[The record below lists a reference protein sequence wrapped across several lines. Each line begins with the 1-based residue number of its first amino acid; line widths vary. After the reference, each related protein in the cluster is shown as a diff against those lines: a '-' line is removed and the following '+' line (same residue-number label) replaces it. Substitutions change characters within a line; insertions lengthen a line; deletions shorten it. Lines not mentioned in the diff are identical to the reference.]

1 MKSWKGI
8 LLALL
13 ILASFAGCSRSAT
26 PTPENSAAESQSAQ
40 AETSTE
46 TESTE
51 AVQPGAAPPPRLPC
65 PP

>member
-26 PTPENSAAESQSAQ
+26 PTPEDSAAESQSAQ

-46 TESTE
+46 AEFTE
-51 AVQPGAAPPPRLPC
+51 AEPA
-65 PP
+65 